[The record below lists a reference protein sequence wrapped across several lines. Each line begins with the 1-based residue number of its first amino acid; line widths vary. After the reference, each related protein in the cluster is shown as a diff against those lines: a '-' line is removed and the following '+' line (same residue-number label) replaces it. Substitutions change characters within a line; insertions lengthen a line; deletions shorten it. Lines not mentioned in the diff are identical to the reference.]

1 MSAARIIDI
10 PRAATNFRF
19 FAEAIISPKLDRVNY
34 QGNLASVATRTPI
47 GNILELRV
55 GNCYSIIYNNLYFCD
70 KPRPDGL
77 VG

>member
-47 GNILELRV
+47 GNIL
-55 GNCYSIIYNNLYFCD
+55 
-70 KPRPDGL
+70 
-77 VG
+77 